1 MNTGK
6 WLFILFLCV
15 SFSTQGSITF
25 QVETLSK
32 PTKLLPVMDQKKA
45 LHQVISTT
53 KKDAFDKDNLIS
65 QNKCADSLVNFGS
78 HSFFEGMYKA
88 YSDHRPFVL
97 SPDMIWILI
106 SQGFSQHVNNNAESL
121 RHYFV
126 KHEGKMTLEVISNE
140 IRLDDPNSPWEKMF
154 PVFAKQIDN
163 VVGKDLVNTLT
174 CDFTTTTPVSKIAS
188 QITVMEAMQSYFEY
202 ILTYMSCGIPQITLE
217 GEPEDWQKI
226 IDKTKSLSG
235 YELSWWT
242 DRLIPT
248 LEEIKK
254 TSQGQVDTTFW
265 QSMFIRP
272 KKNEF
277 RMCSPTDID
286 GWIVSFF
293 PYNKSGKRNS
303 LNKLTS
309 SADLPTELSCVDLVY
324 FEKTV
329 TGNITRS
336 EMLELWSG
344 FVGLTQNPKDYT
356 LKPEIGWMIRI
367 KDASQDA
374 MLKALDV
381 GINSGSDYFRMG
393 VDNISEEF
401 ITKLLNYQKKVQTE
415 LTLEFTFSSNII
427 IPKRFGEIKLQ
438 RLRLNGQIEA
448 SEIERLME
456 LLKNTKELTI
466 NGNVYKKMR

>member
-1 MNTGK
+1 MNTEK

-32 PTKLLPVMDQKKA
+32 PTKRLPVMDQKKA

-53 KKDAFDKDNLIS
+53 KKDAFDKDNLVS

-88 YSDHRPFVL
+88 FSDHRPFVL

-106 SQGFSQHVNNNAESL
+106 TQGFSQHVNNNAESL
-121 RHYFV
+121 RHHFV

-174 CDFTTTTPVSKIAS
+174 CNFTTTTPVSKIAS

-226 IDKTKSLSG
+226 IDKTKTLSG
-235 YELSWWT
+235 YELTWWT

-265 QSMFIRP
+265 QAMFIRP
-272 KKNEF
+272 RGDVF

-293 PYNKSGKRNS
+293 PYNKRGKRNS
-303 LNKLTS
+303 LTKLTS

-324 FEKTV
+324 LEKDKS
-329 TGNITRS
+329 GKITRS

-356 LKPEIGWMIRI
+356 LKPEIGWMIRN

-374 MLKALDV
+374 ILKAIDF
-381 GINSGSDYFRMG
+381 GISKRYTSYTMG
-393 VDNISEEF
+393 VDCISKEM
-401 ITKLLNYQKKVQTE
+401 ITKFLDYQKNTQRQ
-415 LTLEFTFSSNII
+415 LFLEFTFSSNII
-427 IPKRFGEIKLQ
+427 IPKIMG
-438 RLRLNGQIEA
+438 RLNIQCLNLNGQIEA
-448 SEIERLME
+448 SEIEEVMDQ
-456 LLKNTKELTI
+456 LKNTKKLII
-466 NGNVYKKMR
+466 NGNVYKK